1 MADDLEEA
9 ARKGQQ
15 REVWQKINVISEKK
29 KKQSTAVREISGQLI
44 ADPHAQK
51 EKWKE
56 HFSRLMNPPPQ
67 EANI

>member
-1 MADDLEEA
+1 MADDLEDA

-44 ADPHAQK
+44 ADPNAQK
-51 EKWKE
+51 ERWKE
-56 HFSRLMNPPPQ
+56 HFSRLLNPPPQ